1 MYAQVANGI
10 YLFKNGRFIEK
21 ITDGPLYERVI
32 GARAHH
38 YHNGTII
45 IVNIKGQ
52 QNELPVTST
61 TKNSFLKTTPLFDE
75 MLDIISTN
83 IIKPDTR
90 GHLSEETSIQNFKQ
104 DWENRFK
111 SMRVNA
117 TVTCEKVYDIS
128 DVGKSPPIDLVVEW
142 DNRILLYEAKDLAA
156 LQLSYLEQI
165 HTNWL
170 CAKKVNQNKQIEC
183 IILLKAADTEAVRI
197 TEQHKAI
204 VALYK
209 EVDPSFDLQIQN
221 YKGLPLYNF

>member
-1 MYAQVANGI
+1 
-10 YLFKNGRFIEK
+10 
-21 ITDGPLYERVI
+21 
-32 GARAHH
+32 
-38 YHNGTII
+38 
-45 IVNIKGQ
+45 
-52 QNELPVTST
+52 
-61 TKNSFLKTTPLFDE
+61 
-75 MLDIISTN
+75 
-83 IIKPDTR
+83 
-90 GHLSEETSIQNFKQ
+90 
-104 DWENRFK
+104 
-111 SMRVNA
+111 MRVNA